1 MLPYFKAF
9 PLSAENFACKIF
21 FGKNAQPCSKASP
34 CLIVLAHNE
43 AKIVSLVPRL
53 PLASSCLRTMR
64 QKLSAL
70 FQGFPS
76 GGGSLRSKVVRGS
89 FKFDIIF
96 YNRKQATPLI
106 RRRSATPSPRG
117 EGYIIALFHAFPARG
132 KVPSASEA
140 DEGRLHKQNA

>member
-1 MLPYFKAF
+1 MQLPIRSCLFFPFGQASPVPLCRHYPCF
-9 PLSAENFACKIF
+9 PLRGEWRKAPREVSLNSALFSSLVLAHFSCEKIRKIVSRYASSPCLHKIF
-21 FGKNAQPCSKASP
+21 SHFVASP

-76 GGGSLRSKVVRGS
+76 GGGSLRSKVVR
-89 FKFDIIF
+89 
-96 YNRKQATPLI
+96 A
-106 RRRSATPSPRG
+106 A
-117 EGYIIALFHAFPARG
+117 AF
-132 KVPSASEA
+132 SI
-140 DEGRLHKQNA
+140 